1 LISYNNILS
10 YFWGFV
16 KGGSFYVL
24 KIDSS
29 NTKDTPAIIHL
40 NGFIVHVPSIHNIM
54 NGIISII
61 PTLSLLIGLI
71 IDPLIIGIRGVG
83 KIY

>member
-1 LISYNNILS
+1 
-10 YFWGFV
+10 
-16 KGGSFYVL
+16 
-24 KIDSS
+24 
-29 NTKDTPAIIHL
+29 
-40 NGFIVHVPSIHNIM
+40 M
-54 NGIISII
+54 NGIINII